1 MGKDSHLTSSSLA
14 TSAIGCLLAAGSEK
28 TQDALLWAGVE
39 GGDEAA
45 KMFMRRGLLGP
56 VIDQSLTSLPMAIS
70 GRANQPLP
78 KEEDNDVRH
87 VETLDDRAQGKGNNN
102 NTNNNNNNNDSNNSN
117 NGSNPS
123 DHINAA
129 AAAVVS
135 DLSEGV
141 VLREAFARRLVT
153 TQQMITKQ
161 TKHQLFVTSVD
172 RSNNNNNKNNNNGD
186 NNNDDVTRRVE

>member
-1 MGKDSHLTSSSLA
+1 M
-14 TSAIGCLLAAGSEK
+14 AAGSEK
-28 TQDALLWAGVE
+28 AQDALLWAGVE

-45 KMFMRRGLLGP
+45 NMFMRRGLLGP
-56 VIDQSLTSLPMAIS
+56 VIDQSLTSLSMAIS
-70 GRANQPLP
+70 GGANQPLP
-78 KEEDNDVRH
+78 KEEDDDVRH
-87 VETLDDRAQGKGNNN
+87 VETLDDRAQGKGPDH
-102 NTNNNNNNNDSNNSN
+102 DSNNNSN
-117 NGSNPS
+117 NNNSNDPE

-129 AAAVVS
+129 AAVVS
-135 DLSEGV
+135 DWSEGV

-172 RSNNNNNKNNNNGD
+172 RSNNNNNNNNGD